1 MYTISN
7 DILQATILTKGA
19 ELSSL
24 ILLATGD
31 DYMWPA
37 AEAWPK
43 HSPVLF
49 PIIGTLKNN
58 TYYHNNNAYQ
68 LPRHGFARDKNF
80 TVIEQLTDRISLQLT
95 DDESTHI
102 VYPFAF
108 KFIIVYSLV
117 NNALHVTYH
126 VQNTGNDV
134 LYFSVGGHPAFK
146 LPIAANT
153 NYNDYFLQ
161 FNQKETAG
169 RWPISPDGLIENTPL
184 PLLDNTSKLPL
195 TKELFAKDALV
206 FKHLQSNALTLASD
220 KTNKSL
226 TFNFP
231 GFNYLGLWAAKG
243 ADFICIEPW
252 CGIADRVDANQQ
264 LSDKEGIETLQP
276 QGSFQKTWTVALQ

>member
-37 AEAWPK
+37 DEAWSK

-49 PIIGTLKNN
+49 PIVGTLKNN

-80 TVIEQLTDRISLQLT
+80 TVIEQFTDRISLQLT
-95 DDESTHI
+95 DDESTHS

-146 LPIAANT
+146 LPMAADT
-153 NYNDYFLQ
+153 NYDDYFLQ
-161 FNQKETAG
+161 FNENETAG

-184 PLLDNTSKLPL
+184 PLLDNINKLPL

-206 FKHLQSNALTLASD
+206 FKNLQSNTVTLASD

-226 TFNFP
+226 TFSFP

-252 CGIADRVDANQQ
+252 CGIADSVDANQQ

-276 QGSFQKTWTVALQ
+276 KSSFEKTWTVALQ